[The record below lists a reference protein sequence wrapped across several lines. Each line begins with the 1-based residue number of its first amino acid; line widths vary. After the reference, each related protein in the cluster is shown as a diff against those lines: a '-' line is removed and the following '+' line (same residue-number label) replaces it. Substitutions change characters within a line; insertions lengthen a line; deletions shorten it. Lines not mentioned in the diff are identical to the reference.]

1 MDKKVLYDLLNK
13 AKADSKKSLNKEEQ
27 KKYRTVL
34 LELLKEEGLNDE
46 TIFCITSGV
55 KFKSANTFSIWCSGL
70 KNEEQLTAYEELM
83 KSRAF
88 NILDNPAKLR
98 FALTT
103 IANLISEK
111 NVNQIIVGDL
121 FHSIVDYS
129 LKKDGN
135 RLNDVSK
142 IFQNN
147 FMNELKY
154 GAKLPVIAEFH
165 FTPEYTIAL
174 MELLTQAIEGI
185 SPKGDDEI
193 TRRNTL
199 REWLKKNAV
208 TNSDVSLDRNVN
220 SGQEKI
226 ADSKKKVSSDG
237 GNQNLV
243 TEEEK
248 KIEIK
253 GSIAKKIYEFAVKV
267 DAYEQNI
274 QNFSDELKQKEKEI
288 AKCKTQIEKTE
299 ELYRASSTENRELR
313 SKLEQATE
321 MISELQIRKKELQDR
336 VNRQS
341 SVIDIIDE
349 DKDRS
354 LIEFKNQIA
363 SALKK
368 IYNEFVVAQT
378 MDMTVELGLNMR
390 DSLDDVF
397 RKLKKQGID
406 IEGR

>member
-1 MDKKVLYDLLNK
+1 
-13 AKADSKKSLNKEEQ
+13 
-27 KKYRTVL
+27 
-34 LELLKEEGLNDE
+34 
-46 TIFCITSGV
+46 
-55 KFKSANTFSIWCSGL
+55 
-70 KNEEQLTAYEELM
+70 M

-88 NILDNPAKLR
+88 NSLDNPAKLR

-103 IANLISEK
+103 IANLVSEQ
-111 NVNQIIVGDL
+111 NANQIIVGDL

-135 RLNDVSK
+135 RLNDIGN

-154 GAKLPVIAEFH
+154 GAKLPVIADFH
-165 FTPEYTIAL
+165 FTPEYTTAL
-174 MELLTQAIEGI
+174 MELLTQAVEAI
-185 SPKGDDEI
+185 SPKGDEEI

-220 SGQEKI
+220 KGKTP
-226 ADSKKKVSSDG
+226 DSKKEFSCDG
-237 GNQNLV
+237 GNKNLT
-243 TEEEK
+243 TEEEN

-253 GSIAKKIYEFAVKV
+253 GSLAKKIYEFAVKV
-267 DAYEQNI
+267 DVYEQNI

-299 ELYRASSTENRELR
+299 ELYKASSTENRELR

-321 MISELQIRKKELQDR
+321 MISELQIREKELQDR

>member
-70 KNEEQLTAYEELM
+70 QNEEQLAAYEELM

-88 NILDNPAKLR
+88 NSLDNPAKLR

-103 IANLISEK
+103 IANLVSEQ
-111 NVNQIIVGDL
+111 NANQIIVGDL

-135 RLNDVSK
+135 RLNDIGN

-154 GAKLPVIAEFH
+154 GAKLPVIADFH
-165 FTPEYTIAL
+165 FTPEYTTAL
-174 MELLTQAIEGI
+174 MELLTQAVEAI
-185 SPKGDDEI
+185 SPKGDEEI

-220 SGQEKI
+220 KGKTP
-226 ADSKKKVSSDG
+226 DSKKEFSCDG
-237 GNQNLV
+237 GNKNLT
-243 TEEEK
+243 TEEEN

-253 GSIAKKIYEFAVKV
+253 GSLAKKIYEFAVKV
-267 DAYEQNI
+267 DVYEQNI

-299 ELYRASSTENRELR
+299 ELYKASSTENRELR

-321 MISELQIRKKELQDR
+321 MISELQIREKELQDR